1 MKRQRSRG
9 PQRSGNQNPN
19 RAYESNGPDMRVRGS
34 AQTVLERYGQAG
46 RDAMSAGDR
55 VLAENCFQHAE
66 HYLRLIKATQPNFVP
81 RTEMAIAGFPN
92 GFDEDGEPIEATEV
106 EGENNGENGQRES
119 RDNRNWNNG
128 ENGRDNNR
136 DNNRDRNNRGRN
148 RNRDR
153 YRPDRN
159 SEQHQ
164 SEGDNQNENQGQR
177 LENSSDGASEVNNNA
192 PRDVP
197 SEASENNNSAR
208 PPRQPRQ
215 RRPKQDKSDNGEK
228 SFGDELPAF
237 LTAPTPKV
245 DAE

>member
-92 GFDEDGEPIEATEV
+92 GFDEDGEAIDTA
-106 EGENNGENGQRES
+106 EGENEGNGENSGREGQN
-119 RDNRNWNNG
+119 NRNWNQN
-128 ENGRDNNR
+128 ENGRES
-136 DNNRDRNNRGRN
+136 NRDRNNRNRN
-148 RNRDR
+148 RGRDR

-159 SEQHQ
+159 SEASASNEDEAPIAGETDVIANASNEGN
-164 SEGDNQNENQGQR
+164 SETAQTVRE
-177 LENSSDGASEVNNNA
+177 
-192 PRDVP
+192 PRQP
-197 SEASENNNSAR
+197 R
-208 PPRQPRQ
+208 PPRQRRQ
-215 RRPKQDKSDNGEK
+215 RSEEVESADSG
-228 SFGDELPAF
+228 FGDELPAF
-237 LTAPTPKV
+237 LASPAPKI

>member
-92 GFDEDGEPIEATEV
+92 GFDEDGEAIETADSEN
-106 EGENNGENGQRES
+106 EGNGENSGREGQN
-119 RDNRNWNNG
+119 NRNWNQN
-128 ENGRDNNR
+128 ENGRENNR
-136 DNNRDRNNRGRN
+136 ENNRDRNNRNRN
-148 RNRDR
+148 RGRDR

-159 SEQHQ
+159 SEAAAPNDDEAQIATEVDIASAPNEGN
-164 SEGDNQNENQGQR
+164 SEIVQ
-177 LENSSDGASEVNNNA
+177 A
-192 PRDVP
+192 
-197 SEASENNNSAR
+197 AR
-208 PPRQPRQ
+208 EPRQPRTPRQ
-215 RRPKQDKSDNGEK
+215 RRQKSESNESADSG
-228 SFGDELPAF
+228 FGDELPAF
-237 LTAPTPKV
+237 LVSPAPKI

>member
-92 GFDEDGEPIEATEV
+92 GFDEDGEPIES
-106 EGENNGENGQRES
+106 GENNGENNGEGAAENTAREPHN
-119 RDNRNWNNG
+119 NRNWNQN
-128 ENGRDNNR
+128 ENGR
-136 DNNRDRNNRGRN
+136 DNNRDRNNRNNRN

-153 YRPDRN
+153 YRPERSLDGSTGGEEETPRPVESNVSEEPRN
-159 SEQHQ
+159 ETQ
-164 SEGDNQNENQGQR
+164 SENAAMPR
-177 LENSSDGASEVNNNA
+177 EVRA
-192 PRDVP
+192 PRP
-197 SEASENNNSAR
+197 
-208 PPRQPRQ
+208 PRQ
-215 RRPKQDKSDNGEK
+215 RRPRPEAVESSDSG
-228 SFGDELPAF
+228 FGDELPAF
-237 LTAPTPKV
+237 LAAPSAKI

>member
-66 HYLRLIKATQPNFVP
+66 HYLRLIKATQPNFIP

-92 GFDEDGEPIEATEV
+92 GFDEDGEAIESTDGETEV
-106 EGENNGENGQRES
+106 SGENGAREGQN
-119 RDNRNWNNG
+119 NRNWNQN
-128 ENGRDNNR
+128 ENGR
-136 DNNRDRNNRGRN
+136 DNNRDRNNRNNRN

-159 SEQHQ
+159 QDGAVA
-164 SEGDNQNENQGQR
+164 GDEENQRNSEIDANTESQHETVA
-177 LENSSDGASEVNNNA
+177 ENSDSPREARA
-192 PRDVP
+192 PRP
-197 SEASENNNSAR
+197 
-208 PPRQPRQ
+208 PRQ
-215 RRPKQDKSDNGEK
+215 RRPRPEAVEGADSG
-228 SFGDELPAF
+228 FGDELPAF
-237 LTAPTPKV
+237 LATPAPKI